1 MIVRV
6 LGLFLLLYAA
16 YLGDSFVQVQ
26 TFATGLWT
34 VWALIC
40 GLGLLLQ
47 RKWAAYLWYALAL
60 FASVSW
66 IWAVVGV
73 IRSGWPYSD
82 ALRSAISLLPG
93 ICILVICGLGS
104 LAVAKQFR
112 RPSPLPGSGR

>member
-1 MIVRV
+1 MIVRT

-16 YLGDSFVQVQ
+16 YLGYSFVHVQ
-26 TFATGLWT
+26 TFATGLWA

-66 IWAVVGV
+66 IWAVIGV
-73 IRSGWPYSD
+73 IRSGWPYPD

-93 ICILVICGLGS
+93 MCILLICGLGS

-112 RPSPLPGSGR
+112 QQSSALGSGR